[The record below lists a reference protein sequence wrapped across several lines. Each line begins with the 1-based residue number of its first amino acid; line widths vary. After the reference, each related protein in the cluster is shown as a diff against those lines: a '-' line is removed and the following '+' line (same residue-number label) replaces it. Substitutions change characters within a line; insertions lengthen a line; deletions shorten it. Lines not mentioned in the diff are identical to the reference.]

1 MMSRKDYTDFTARM
15 VQHYVESPKDFLAA
29 VKPFRISL
37 EMIESLALHNQDVT
51 TELAMAAAAIGKAE
65 KRGPGR
71 PSKASL
77 AKPKKRGRPPKI
89 KA

>member
-1 MMSRKDYTDFTARM
+1 MSRKDYTDFTARM

-29 VKPFRISL
+29 VRPFRISL
-37 EMIESLALHNQDVT
+37 EMIESLALHNQDVS
-51 TELAMAAAAIGKAE
+51 TELAMAAAAIK